1 MNQLKVDW
9 FAAILWTEPEPQPSL
24 VQSGKDRNDVV
35 FEVLAPS
42 TMDNAAYFWRYE
54 DRSAL
59 QLLRSEQLLFLVD
72 GQRPQRHV
80 M

>member
-42 TMDNAAYFWRYE
+42 TMDNAAYFWRHE
-54 DRSAL
+54 ERSAPNSL
-59 QLLRSEQLLFLVD
+59 CSKQLLFLFD
-72 GQRPQRHV
+72 GQRPRRHV
-80 M
+80 I